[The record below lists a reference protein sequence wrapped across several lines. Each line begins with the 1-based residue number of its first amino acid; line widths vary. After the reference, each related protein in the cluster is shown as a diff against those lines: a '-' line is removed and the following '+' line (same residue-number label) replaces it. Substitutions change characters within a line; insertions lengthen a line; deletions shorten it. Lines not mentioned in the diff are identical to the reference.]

1 MAIITIAKIKMIKK
15 LIVQITSVLLITACT
30 LSPGMVEP
38 NRFNKNINIV
48 DIDEQNVEL
57 DYSYETY
64 TVSSGD
70 TLSIVIF
77 GVDDFFPPVSNYQN
91 PYTSRI
97 VDNNGQIFFP
107 YAGVINVSGKTTA
120 VIREELT
127 LALSKN
133 FKDPQVD
140 VTITDFNI
148 KRNIYVLGEVKEPNI
163 INLGIVPISLSDA
176 ISQSGG
182 LSNTSSNGKRVFI
195 IRADKVSGSGKVYR
209 MNMNNASSFLLSSK
223 FYLQPG
229 DIVFVG
235 AADITKWN
243 RFITQLFPFASFL
256 NQVDNIEN

>member
-1 MAIITIAKIKMIKK
+1 
-15 LIVQITSVLLITACT
+15 
-30 LSPGMVEP
+30 MVEP

-77 GVDDFFPPVSNYQN
+77 GVDDFFPVSNYQN

-223 FYLQPG
+223 SLYLQ
-229 DIVFVG
+229 IQE
-235 AADITKWN
+235 I
-243 RFITQLFPFASFL
+243 SFL
-256 NQVDNIEN
+256 LGQLT